1 MDISKLTDK
10 NEMAAYEYCKQV
22 VVESAQSDEHFNLID
37 GLVSLLTDKN
47 SYVRT
52 RGFGLICAQAR
63 WDKEG
68 KIKSVW
74 KKMIPLLNDP
84 KSTVVRQ
91 CLSSFHEV
99 VLYLPEMTD
108 DLVMAINGIDLSK
121 YKNSMSPLIKK
132 DVDAL
137 LKIFG
142 V

>member
-1 MDISKLTDK
+1 
-10 NEMAAYEYCKQV
+10 
-22 VVESAQSDEHFNLID
+22 
-37 GLVSLLTDKN
+37 
-47 SYVRT
+47 
-52 RGFGLICAQAR
+52 
-63 WDKEG
+63 
-68 KIKSVW
+68 
-74 KKMIPLLNDP
+74 MIPLLNDP

-108 DLVMAINGIDLSK
+108 DLVTAINGIDLSK

-137 LKIFG
+137 LKIIG

>member
-22 VVESAQSDEHFNLID
+22 VVESAQSDEHFASID
-37 GLVSLLTDKN
+37 YLVPLLSDKN

-52 RGFGLICAQAR
+52 RGFGLICCQSR

-68 KIKSVW
+68 RIKSVW
-74 KKMIPLLNDP
+74 GKMIPLLNDP
-84 KSTVVRQ
+84 KPTVVRQ
-91 CLSSFHEV
+91 CLASLHEV
-99 VLYLPEMTD
+99 VLYLPELAD
-108 DLVMAINGIDLSK
+108 DIVAAVNGIDLSQ
-121 YKNSMSPLIKK
+121 YKDSMSPLIKK

-137 LKIFG
+137 LKIIG